1 MQRFLKEARLLGL
14 YKKIFFVSFVI
25 VAVGLVILNTDALSL
40 LGKPINLGLK
50 PEEAVIRKA
59 SIDKTNNKLL
69 LDVQSTY
76 SKTIIFNA
84 AVIKDSQHNTV
95 ATIVSFQNELPAQT
109 STIITVDLST
119 TNLSSG
125 NYTIDLWTTNSHF
138 FSSPS
143 FTVR

>member
-1 MQRFLKEARLLGL
+1 LGL

-25 VAVGLVILNTDALSL
+25 ITVGLVILNTDALSL

-59 SIDKTNNKLL
+59 SIDKTDSNKLL

-84 AVIKDSQHNTV
+84 VVIKDTQHNTV
-95 ATIVSFQNELPAQT
+95 ATIVSFHNELPAQT
-109 STIITVDLST
+109 ITIITVDLSS

>member
-1 MQRFLKEARLLGL
+1 MGL

-25 VAVGLVILNTDALSL
+25 IAVGLVILNTNALSL
-40 LGKPINLGLK
+40 LGRPINLGLK

-59 SIDKTNNKLL
+59 SFDKTNSNTLL

-76 SKTIIFNA
+76 SKTIIFNT
-84 AVIKDSQHNTV
+84 AVVKDSQHNTV
-95 ATIVSFQNELPAQT
+95 ATIVSFHNELPAQT
-109 STIITVDLST
+109 STIIAVDLSS

-125 NYTIDLWTTNSHF
+125 NYTINLWTTSSHF

>member
-1 MQRFLKEARLLGL
+1 LGL

-25 VAVGLVILNTDALSL
+25 ITVGLVILNTDALSL

-59 SIDKTNNKLL
+59 SIDKTDSNKLL

-84 AVIKDSQHNTV
+84 VVIKDTLHNTV
-95 ATIVSFQNELPAQT
+95 ATIVSFHNELPAQT
-109 STIITVDLST
+109 ITIITVDLSS